1 MKFDV
6 IVGNP
11 SIVAQEDGLYTI
23 IFINE
28 MTGEVITQKNLSRKQ
43 LEHHSL
49 VNKATLAFLI

>member
-6 IVGNP
+6 LVGNP

-28 MTGEVITQKNLSRKQ
+28 ITGDVAKQENLTRKQ
-43 LEHHSL
+43 VEHHPL
-49 VNKATLAFLI
+49 VNKTTLAFLI